1 MPVNVLV
8 EIARFGVL
16 ILTIVA
22 TIVAIRKPM
31 LRNKIEVKFIF
42 RSDPKDDEQKK
53 NHRRKSHKNKKG
65 LNQ

>member
-42 RSDPKDDEQKK
+42 RSDPKDEKDDEQKK
-53 NHRRKSHKNKKG
+53 FPRRKKD
-65 LNQ
+65 